1 MYELLEVMRVQRHD
15 FMNHLQVIS
24 GLLQLKKNDR
34 AADYIK
40 QVAQEMSQEGALAR
54 IGIPGIVAVVLTAEL
69 DAKKQGIRLSKN
81 IGTGLDEGLRHEKS
95 IIEIIREMLD
105 MAVRFTEAAPNR
117 GEEIG
122 FEIMKKNGA
131 YMFSVGFKSR
141 EENPVI
147 ASGIALIKQAADKID
162 AGMVSES
169 SPEGLTVITF
179 SVPVE

>member
-54 IGIPGIVAVVLTAEL
+54 IGVPGIVAAVLTAEL
-69 DAKKQGIRLSKN
+69 AAKKQGIRLSKN
-81 IGTGLDEGLRHEKS
+81 IGTGLDEGLRHERTV
-95 IIEIIREMLD
+95 IEIIWKMLD
-105 MAVRFTEAAPNR
+105 MAVRFTEAASNR

-122 FEIMKKNGA
+122 LEIMKKNGA
-131 YMFSVGFKSR
+131 YVFSVGFRSR
-141 EENPVI
+141 EKNPDL
-147 ASGIALIKQAADKID
+147 ASGIAFIKEAAEKID
-162 AGMVSES
+162 AGMVSVS
-169 SPEGLTVITF
+169 SPDGLTVITF